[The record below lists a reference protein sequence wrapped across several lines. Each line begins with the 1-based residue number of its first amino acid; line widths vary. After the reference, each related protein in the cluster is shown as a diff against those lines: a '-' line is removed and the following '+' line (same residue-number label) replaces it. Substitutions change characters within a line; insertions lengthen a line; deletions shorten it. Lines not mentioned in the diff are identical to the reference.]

1 MSLPLLKLA
10 FFSKHLKLEKTLLS
24 SPESEVKFFGA
35 SLSLL
40 LKEYP
45 WEGYLFISFSHPF

>member
-1 MSLPLLKLA
+1 MSFITKLP
-10 FFSKHLKLEKTLLS
+10 FFSVHLKLEKKLLS
-24 SPESEVKFFGA
+24 SPKFEVNFSGA

-45 WEGYLFISFSHPF
+45 